1 MKDPEE
7 NPRERRNLDL
17 PIKLALRHHSWPL
30 DFVSMFFFPRQ
41 QPSCQEVASSS
52 LRFTQ
57 LESDLLLSYMAIQQR
72 SHRFQQSIRHMGADV
87 FDHPLFPILDER
99 D

>member
-30 DFVSMFFFPRQ
+30 DFVSMFFFHANTLMPR
-41 QPSCQEVASSS
+41 SR
-52 LRFTQ
+52 L
-57 LESDLLLSYMAIQQR
+57 
-72 SHRFQQSIRHMGADV
+72 
-87 FDHPLFPILDER
+87 
-99 D
+99 